1 MPPNKRR
8 TEGSDIEHRGR
19 VTVSRDP
26 TVVPWADAPLPSE
39 RSKRKESGPVKPVAS
54 SRYTP
59 PVKSFRLRPGW
70 HKTVGAL
77 IVGVGLAVVIL
88 NEVMLLNSMTLLPGG
103 HSELYLVL
111 GVAIAGYGTRWFGW
125 FDREK

>member
-1 MPPNKRR
+1 MPPSKRR
-8 TEGSDIEHRGR
+8 TKASDIEHRGR

-26 TVVPWADAPLPSE
+26 TAVPRASPSMPSGRANRPE
-39 RSKRKESGPVKPVAS
+39 RGPATPAAS

-59 PVKSFRLRPGW
+59 PLKSVRWRPGW
-70 HKTVGAL
+70 HKSIGALVL
-77 IVGVGLAVVIL
+77 IVGLIVVIL
-88 NEVMLLNSMTLLPGG
+88 NEVMLGNSITLLPGG

-111 GVAIAGYGTRWFGW
+111 GVVIAGYSTWWFGW